1 MGQEIGVCRELWGR
15 LWGGQEG
22 SIRLRGAA
30 GRALLGLWGAMGQA
44 EGFNGALWG
53 SRQGPIG
60 FNGALWG
67 SRQGAIGFNGALW
80 GAPGGSRSRA
90 RSCPNARLRF
100 RSVPSSRA
108 FSPRSPRRASPNSKA
123 APNPAP
129 HTAPH
134 SSANRSAAQRPMAVL
149 GGGGGGGPPRGRDP
163 LGGGYTAPP
172 AGRGGNCSAS

>member
-1 MGQEIGVCRELWGR
+1 MGQVMGR
-15 LWGGQEG
+15 
-22 SIRLRGAA
+22 A
-30 GRALLGLWGAMGQA
+30 GRFYKAP
-44 EGFNGALWG
+44 WG
-53 SRQGPIG
+53 SRQGSIGAVGRYGAGRRVQWGAMGRYRACSRVPLGSIG